1 MSFFLYVIMYL
12 FITIIR
18 GNVVIECPYFLT
30 SVELMTWRIIYVDK
44 KIDSAHKILVYV
56 YVCRKELIR

>member
-1 MSFFLYVIMYL
+1 M
-12 FITIIR
+12 
-18 GNVVIECPYFLT
+18 VIECPYFLT